1 MNLEEAKNAA
11 SWCLNCKLKP
21 CSTKGCPMETNI
33 PEFIS
38 EIKKENLKEAFNILQ
53 ENNIFSY
60 VCSVI
65 CPQEEQCEGSCIRG
79 IKQTATQIG
88 ALEKYVNRWARENN
102 ISPKISKKEKNGRKV
117 AIIGAG
123 PAGLECAVELLKAG
137 FEVDIFE
144 KDNKAGGI
152 LNYGIPDFRLP
163 KEVVKEIKNYLS
175 KLLKDLGF
183 TANIEVKMK
192 GQVPTYTI
200 YSDKDGLLIG
210 KNGKNLH
217 ALSIVVGQYIKK
229 EIGESYK
236 FLIDINDYKEKHER
250 ALVRL
255 AKKVAKEVAQT
266 KIEAK
271 MDSMNSYERR
281 IIHNALTNNKKVY
294 TESEGEEPNRYVVI
308 KPKEEE

>member
-1 MNLEEAKNAA
+1 MEKHKFLGKTKEEAIENAKIGLQELEEN
-11 SWCLNCKLKP
+11 LII
-21 CSTKGCPMETNI
+21 TETEVQKGGL
-33 PEFIS
+33 F
-38 EIKKENLKEAFNILQ
+38 K
-53 ENNIFSY
+53 
-60 VCSVI
+60 
-65 CPQEEQCEGSCIRG
+65 
-79 IKQTATQIG
+79 
-88 ALEKYVNRWARENN
+88 
-102 ISPKISKKEKNGRKV
+102 SKKVEVEVIEKR
-117 AIIGAG
+117 
-123 PAGLECAVELLKAG
+123 
-137 FEVDIFE
+137 
-144 KDNKAGGI
+144 
-152 LNYGIPDFRLP
+152 
-163 KEVVKEIKNYLS
+163 EVVKEIKNYLS

-192 GQVPTYTI
+192 DQVPTYTI
-200 YSDKDGLLIG
+200 YSDNDGLLIG

-229 EIGESYK
+229 EVGESYK

-281 IIHNALTNNKKVY
+281 IIHNTLTNNKKVY

>member
-1 MNLEEAKNAA
+1 MEKHKFLGKTKEEAIENAKIGLQELEEN
-11 SWCLNCKLKP
+11 LII
-21 CSTKGCPMETNI
+21 TETEVQKGGL
-33 PEFIS
+33 F
-38 EIKKENLKEAFNILQ
+38 K
-53 ENNIFSY
+53 
-60 VCSVI
+60 
-65 CPQEEQCEGSCIRG
+65 
-79 IKQTATQIG
+79 
-88 ALEKYVNRWARENN
+88 
-102 ISPKISKKEKNGRKV
+102 SKKVEVEVIEKR
-117 AIIGAG
+117 
-123 PAGLECAVELLKAG
+123 
-137 FEVDIFE
+137 
-144 KDNKAGGI
+144 
-152 LNYGIPDFRLP
+152 
-163 KEVVKEIKNYLS
+163 EVVKEIKNYLS

-192 GQVPTYTI
+192 DQVPTYTI
-200 YSDKDGLLIG
+200 YSDNDGLLIG

-229 EIGESYK
+229 EVGESYK

-255 AKKVAKEVAQT
+255 AKKVAKEVAKT